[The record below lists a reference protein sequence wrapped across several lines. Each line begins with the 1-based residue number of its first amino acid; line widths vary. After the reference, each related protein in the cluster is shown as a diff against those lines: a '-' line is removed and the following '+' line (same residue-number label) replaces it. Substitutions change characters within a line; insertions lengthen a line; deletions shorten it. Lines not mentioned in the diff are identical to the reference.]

1 MIINE
6 LMSVFIGQVW
16 HSLATI
22 VSNLFSG
29 SLLQVSSGGAMDEIN
44 RIGGLN
50 EKGAT
55 VFEQMVGDLMNLL
68 LDWYPALW
76 DASLAVFGGQVW
88 IPLLLFV
95 LLLTFLVDLVTRLI
109 FRTLDGKLKRHNKFF
124 LSSIVMAMTRPVV
137 FYIWLSGSVLAL
149 LTMINHF
156 QIFTELKPQ
165 ILGFRSTLGILAV
178 AWFSVRWVAEIE
190 IYLKQLEAEDR
201 RWDSVTIEALSKII
215 KLTVFVVTGLF
226 VLSELGLNITGLVA
240 FGGVGAMA
248 VALAGKDIIGNL
260 LGGMM
265 LYWDKPFYVGDW
277 ISSPD
282 RSIEGTVES
291 IGWRMTVVRTFDKRP
306 LYIPNGIFSTIAV
319 QNPSRMTNRRI
330 KQTIGLRYCDID
342 KMAAVTS
349 GIKKMLDNHPDIDH
363 NQTTFVNFVTYNN
376 STLDILIY
384 TFTKTTVWVEFQ
396 AIQEDVLLK
405 IADVV
410 ASHGAEM
417 AFPTRT
423 LYVEDSVQVESPG
436 LAELSQAR

>member
-109 FRTLDGKLKRHNKFF
+109 FRTLDGKLKRHNRFF
-124 LSSIVMAMTRPVV
+124 LSSIVIAMTRPVV

-319 QNPSRMTNRRI
+319 QNPSRMTHRRI
-330 KQTIGLRYCDID
+330 SETIGVRYCDVD
-342 KMAAVTS
+342 KVASITAD
-349 GIKKMLDNHPDIDH
+349 IKKMLSEHPEIDST
-363 NQTTFVNFVTYNN
+363 QTLIVNFVTYNH
-376 STLDILIY
+376 SSLDIMVY
-384 TFTKTTVWVEFQ
+384 TFTKTTVWVRFHEVK
-396 AIQEDVLLK
+396 EDVLLK
-405 IADVV
+405 IAEII
-410 ASHGAEM
+410 ASHNAEI

-423 LYVEDSVQVESPG
+423 LYVEDSVKVESPG
-436 LAELSQAR
+436 LAKTS